1 MPRQYER
8 KPGSRPYLTNYSS
21 HSMQQAIQ
29 AVKGG
34 ATYYQSAKKFNVPK
48 STLMQCCKDQQ
59 TKKPGGIE
67 ITFKFNKKSIC
78 VFRTLPNI

>member
-1 MPRQYER
+1 
-8 KPGSRPYLTNYSS
+8 
-21 HSMQQAIQ
+21 MQQAIQ

-67 ITFKFNKKSIC
+67 ITYKFNK
-78 VFRTLPNI
+78 

>member
-8 KPGSRPYLTNYSS
+8 KPGSRLYLTNYSS
-21 HSMQQAIQ
+21 HSVQQAIQ
-29 AVKGG
+29 VVKGG

-48 STLMQCCKDQQ
+48 STSIQRCKDQQ

-67 ITFKFNKKSIC
+67 ITVYSE
-78 VFRTLPNI
+78 

>member
-8 KPGSRPYLTNYSS
+8 KPESRPYLTNYLS

-29 AVKGG
+29 AIKGG

-48 STLMQCCKDQQ
+48 STATGCSCKLC
-59 TKKPGGIE
+59 TR
-67 ITFKFNKKSIC
+67 
-78 VFRTLPNI
+78 RTQIVHKLKNYL